1 LRYNICTSILI
12 MSKKS
17 LFVIVIVSSAI
28 GAIFSAAIVMSY
40 FENTRDY
47 GYTSISERQGNTIA
61 KINYIDT
68 ISVIP
73 MGLNFVTAAK
83 KVTKS
88 VVHIRSVY
96 SGGGSSINSLD
107 GFFRGESQSSG
118 SGVIISDDGFI
129 VTNNH
134 VIEDASEIEV
144 VLNDNR
150 SFFAKIIGTDP
161 TTDLALLKIEAIN
174 LPYCNYGNSD
184 TILPGEWVLAIGNPF
199 DLNSTVTAGIVS
211 AKARNI
217 GILRDRNNLQIES
230 FIQTDAAVNPGNSGG
245 ALVNLKG
252 ELVGINTAIAT
263 PNGSYAGY
271 SFAVPVSL
279 VKKVMDDLL
288 EFGKVQ
294 RGLLGIRIGDVNARL
309 AQSQNLPV
317 VNGVFVSYVND
328 NSSAQI
334 AGIEQG
340 DVIIGINEHNVTN
353 VSELQE
359 LVARNRPGDEITVKL
374 LRGGIESTLKA
385 TLRNTEGTT
394 EIVRI
399 NYDNELEGAVFEEIN
414 DIEGSKYNLKNGV
427 KVIDVKEGKWKASG
441 LVKGFIITHI
451 DKINITDIEDLHVVL
466 KNKKGGILV
475 EGIDQN
481 GETAVLG
488 VNW

>member
-1 LRYNICTSILI
+1 
-12 MSKKS
+12 
-17 LFVIVIVSSAI
+17 
-28 GAIFSAAIVMSY
+28 
-40 FENTRDY
+40 
-47 GYTSISERQGNTIA
+47 
-61 KINYIDT
+61 
-68 ISVIP
+68 
-73 MGLNFVTAAK
+73 
-83 KVTKS
+83 
-88 VVHIRSVY
+88 
-96 SGGGSSINSLD
+96 
-107 GFFRGESQSSG
+107 
-118 SGVIISDDGFI
+118 
-129 VTNNH
+129 
-134 VIEDASEIEV
+134 
-144 VLNDNR
+144 
-150 SFFAKIIGTDP
+150 
-161 TTDLALLKIEAIN
+161 
-174 LPYCNYGNSD
+174 
-184 TILPGEWVLAIGNPF
+184 
-199 DLNSTVTAGIVS
+199 
-211 AKARNI
+211 
-217 GILRDRNNLQIES
+217 
-230 FIQTDAAVNPGNSGG
+230 
-245 ALVNLKG
+245 
-252 ELVGINTAIAT
+252 
-263 PNGSYAGY
+263 
-271 SFAVPVSL
+271 
-279 VKKVMDDLL
+279 MDDLL

-399 NYDNELEGAVFEEIN
+399 NYDNELEGAIFEEIN

-451 DKINITDIEDLHVVL
+451 DKINIADIEDLHVVL